1 MKDSSIKLLE
11 ESTRFYPIYTK
22 IKYFL
27 ILNDSGVWGEDPS
40 YNSDNK
46 IVIRSTEQT
55 IDGYWNITTPAYR
68 NLNGL
73 KYADLRILP
82 GDLLITKSSGSKLHI
97 GKTCL
102 ANTYFATHECYF
114 SNFIQRIRV
123 KNDLVPKYIWYI
135 FNSPLVR
142 EQFVYLQNSTSGI
155 GNINATNIRDIIIPH
170 PPLPEQQRIADY
182 LDKQCS
188 IMDKLAENL
197 QQQIE
202 KLKEY
207 KQSVITEAVTKGL
220 DPNVAMKDSGIEWIG
235 EIPKNWS
242 INKIKYV
249 CTINPK
255 ISHPCYN
262 IVSYV
267 PMECVKNGY
276 MESKEISVSHISSGL
291 TIFSNNDIIMA
302 KVTPCFENGNIA
314 IATDL
319 TNGLAY
325 GSSELFVF
333 RVITAN
339 LKYIFYLLQND
350 KFKDYAKSTMVG
362 TGGLKRVSPNFI
374 NSLSIPFPPLLEQQ
388 QIANYLDKRCEEIDK
403 LIKIK
408 QEKIDKLSEYKK
420 SLIYE
425 CVTGKRRSNHV

>member
-1 MKDSSIKLLE
+1 MTTMKDSGIEWIGVISTDFNAVRIKYVFSIIGGCGFKEELQGFSNGKYPFYKASDLANSTTYISAANNYVDEGTVIQEQYKIIPRYSILLPKIGEAMKKNRRCINVTPCIVDNNCQGLVLNTNDNLQYLYYTLSCVDMIWFDNGGTVPCVNNLKLL
-11 ESTRFYPIYTK
+11 
-22 IKYFL
+22 
-27 ILNDSGVWGEDPS
+27 N
-40 YNSDNK
+40 
-46 IVIRSTEQT
+46 
-55 IDGYWNITTPAYR
+55 AY
-68 NLNGL
+68 
-73 KYADLRILP
+73 I
-82 GDLLITKSSGSKLHI
+82 
-97 GKTCL
+97 
-102 ANTYFATHECYF
+102 
-114 SNFIQRIRV
+114 
-123 KNDLVPKYIWYI
+123 
-135 FNSPLVR
+135 PL
-142 EQFVYLQNSTSGI
+142 
-155 GNINATNIRDIIIPH
+155 

-188 IMDKLAENL
+188 IMDKLAEIL

>member
-1 MKDSSIKLLE
+1 MKDSGIE
-11 ESTRFYPIYTK
+11 WIGK
-22 IKYFL
+22 IPTEWKIERVGSLFMCRNEKV
-27 ILNDSGVWGEDPS
+27 NDRDFAPLSVSKQGVVPQIETVAKSD
-40 YNSDNK
+40 NSDNRK
-46 IVIRSTEQT
+46 LVLKDDFVINSRSDRKQSCGLSFLDGSVSLINIVLSIRNKQQL
-55 IDGYWNITTPAYR
+55 TTSFLPYVMKNYGFAEEFYKW
-68 NLNGL
+68 GHGIV
-73 KYADLRILP
+73 ADLWTTRWQEL
-82 GDLLITKSSGSKLHI
+82 KSI
-97 GKTCL
+97 
-102 ANTYFATHECYF
+102 
-114 SNFIQRIRV
+114 FI
-123 KNDLVPKYIWYI
+123 
-135 FNSPLVR
+135 PL
-142 EQFVYLQNSTSGI
+142 
-155 GNINATNIRDIIIPH
+155 

-202 KLKEY
+202 KLREY

-255 ISHPCYN
+255 ISHPCYD

-267 PMECVKNGY
+267 PMDCVKNGY

-374 NSLSIPFPPLLEQQ
+374 NSLAIPLPPLTEQQ
-388 QIANYLDKRCEEIDK
+388 RIANYLDKKCEEIDK

-425 CVTGKRRSNHV
+425 CVTGKREVAHE

>member
-1 MKDSSIKLLE
+1 MTTMKDSGIE
-11 ESTRFYPIYTK
+11 WIGEIPTEWK
-22 IKYFL
+22 IERVGSLFMCRNEKVSDRDFAPL
-27 ILNDSGVWGEDPS
+27 SVSKQGVVPQIETVAKSD
-40 YNSDNK
+40 NSDNRK
-46 IVIRSTEQT
+46 LVLKDDFVINSRSDRKQSCGLSFLDGSVSLINIVLSIRDKQQL
-55 IDGYWNITTPAYR
+55 TTSFLHYVMKNYGFAEEFYKW
-68 NLNGL
+68 GHGIV
-73 KYADLRILP
+73 ADLWTTRWQEL
-82 GDLLITKSSGSKLHI
+82 KSI
-97 GKTCL
+97 
-102 ANTYFATHECYF
+102 
-114 SNFIQRIRV
+114 FI
-123 KNDLVPKYIWYI
+123 
-135 FNSPLVR
+135 PL
-142 EQFVYLQNSTSGI
+142 
-155 GNINATNIRDIIIPH
+155 

-220 DPNVAMKDSGIEWIG
+220 DPNVVMKDSGVEWIG

-255 ISHPCYN
+255 ISHPCYD

-267 PMECVKNGY
+267 PMDCVKNGY

-362 TGGLKRVSPNFI
+362 TSGLKRVSPNFI
-374 NSLSIPFPPLLEQQ
+374 NSLAIPLPPLPEQQ
-388 QIANYLDKRCEEIDK
+388 RIADYLDKKCEEIDK

-425 CVTGKRRSNHV
+425 CVTGKREVAHE